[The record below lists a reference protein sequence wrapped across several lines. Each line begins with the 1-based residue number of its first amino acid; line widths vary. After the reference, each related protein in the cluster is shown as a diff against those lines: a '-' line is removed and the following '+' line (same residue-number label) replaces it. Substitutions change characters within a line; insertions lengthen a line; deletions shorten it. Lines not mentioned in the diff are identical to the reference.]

1 MEAQS
6 LILKYAQLQT
16 DSAQGHNSW
25 WRFLDSLRAET
36 ADHVG
41 YTEIRERLLRPP
53 GYRQILIDNPQNGG
67 HVEPLVA
74 WRPFPQPLTPLPA
87 SFLRAVAHRC
97 INAVDELEG
106 ILLAASRHTEAGIDL
121 KEAQIDLEVVKKTIN
136 SLKAMAREYSSEGHK
151 RLV

>member
-41 YTEIRERLLRPP
+41 YTEIRERLLR
-53 GYRQILIDNPQNGG
+53 
-67 HVEPLVA
+67 
-74 WRPFPQPLTPLPA
+74 F
-87 SFLRAVAHRC
+87 
-97 INAVDELEG
+97 
-106 ILLAASRHTEAGIDL
+106 
-121 KEAQIDLEVVKKTIN
+121 
-136 SLKAMAREYSSEGHK
+136 
-151 RLV
+151 